1 MWGIGRGADA
11 LGLSKLAGPVEYHGY
26 LGAVQAGADR
36 RAHPRGVFFLLDGLM
51 FQRRPACSVWRRP
64 AAAKTRSDWLPRSVA
79 VLVASFSSVSAFV
92 RSRVR
97 RSVWTVTRSG
107 GTAGP

>member
-1 MWGIGRGADA
+1 
-11 LGLSKLAGPVEYHGY
+11 
-26 LGAVQAGADR
+26 
-36 RAHPRGVFFLLDGLM
+36 
-51 FQRRPACSVWRRP
+51 
-64 AAAKTRSDWLPRSVA
+64 